1 MTEKHI
7 KSKIQMN
14 QKHSRKF
21 TGILRRL
28 AQSENL
34 LNNKLKV
41 IISEGEIIEENN
53 HIFIIPSKFKEYS
66 ENSVDQNSTEKAS
79 EKTIENSNIKEN
91 FLSPHIEKMDYP
103 DSSDFSEDE

>member
-7 KSKIQMN
+7 KSKIQMS
-14 QKHSRKF
+14 QKNSKKF

-91 FLSPHIEKMDYP
+91 ILNPHIETVDYP
-103 DSSDFSEDE
+103 DSSDLSEDE